1 MKVIFSLI
9 VTILLAVIF
18 HCVYRSMPS
27 RYTIVYHPVT
37 QITTTL
43 YLILNLVILRKAN
56 RQISQSWIKP
66 VDAQEDKMSEYF
78 QMVSEFDKKKEAKTS
93 LVLGAIV
100 LFTAVFVGMLGHLF
114 GALLLAALAIF
125 FINQHK
131 IGYRLAYDRVVREIN
146 RVFPAWLMEMALLL
160 QGNNVQ
166 VSIEKTIET
175 APAVLKTDLQRL
187 SDSLKRTPDAL
198 EPYLEFLG
206 MFRLSSVL
214 SSMKML
220 YAISE
225 SGSGDAQSQIR
236 ILLQR
241 NSKMM
246 DKSEKLTNEKSLA
259 GMNGIFY
266 LPQVTVSFQT
276 MVNMVVFMLV
286 FLGQMKL

>member
-1 MKVIFSLI
+1 MFFS
-9 VTILLAVIF
+9 
-18 HCVYRSMPS
+18 
-27 RYTIVYHPVT
+27 
-37 QITTTL
+37 
-43 YLILNLVILRKAN
+43 
-56 RQISQSWIKP
+56 
-66 VDAQEDKMSEYF
+66 
-78 QMVSEFDKKKEAKTS
+78 
-93 LVLGAIV
+93 
-100 LFTAVFVGMLGHLF
+100 AVFVGMLGHLF
-114 GALLLAALAIF
+114 GAVLLMALAIF

-225 SGSGDAQSQIR
+225 SGSGDAQSQIQ

-259 GMNGIFY
+259 GINGIFY

>member
-1 MKVIFSLI
+1 
-9 VTILLAVIF
+9 
-18 HCVYRSMPS
+18 
-27 RYTIVYHPVT
+27 
-37 QITTTL
+37 
-43 YLILNLVILRKAN
+43 
-56 RQISQSWIKP
+56 
-66 VDAQEDKMSEYF
+66 
-78 QMVSEFDKKKEAKTS
+78 
-93 LVLGAIV
+93 
-100 LFTAVFVGMLGHLF
+100 MLGHLF